1 MLHVDMYAT
10 CSLIYLACDTLYN
23 QCRSMPYGFFFLFFF
38 FFTEFR
44 YTINVCY
51 TRYSNHKIIA
61 DNGTSITLHSM
72 LVCNMLY
79 MYHHSLFPGF
89 SSIYAA

>member
-38 FFTEFR
+38 FSL
-44 YTINVCY
+44 N
-51 TRYSNHKIIA
+51 S
-61 DNGTSITLHSM
+61 GTLLMYATLDTLITKS
-72 LVCNMLY
+72 
-79 MYHHSLFPGF
+79 
-89 SSIYAA
+89 